1 MTVLKLQDPL
11 YPEAMG
17 AVGCES
23 PRTEHSRTVLE
34 HSRTVL
40 ELYEPLYPEA
50 MGALGC
56 EYSRTEP

>member
-1 MTVLKLQDPL
+1 MTVLKLQEPL

-23 PRTEHSRTVLE
+23 PRTE